1 MRVAGNGWG
10 TTGFAPLGVGR
21 IDFVATENY
30 SDTNRGSKIVFYN
43 VPNGSNTVQEI
54 ASFNAESVTFDGVV
68 NPVKGFIYTPRIL
81 TGAQTAITIDFA
93 TDSMIRATYS
103 STLTIDFSNYTDGKV
118 VEAWLTN
125 TAGNGQTI
133 NLGCLANNTTTG
145 STTLS
150 VASGRSAKLQYFSIN
165 GDLSNT
171 FCAIT
176 YA

>member
-1 MRVAGNGWG
+1 
-10 TTGFAPLGVGR
+10 
-21 IDFVATENY
+21 
-30 SDTNRGSKIVFYN
+30 
-43 VPNGSNTVQEI
+43 
-54 ASFNAESVTFDGVV
+54 
-68 NPVKGFIYTPRIL
+68 
-81 TGAQTAITIDFA
+81 
-93 TDSMIRATYS
+93 MIRATYS